1 MSRLSDPVFQDSGL
15 QKVLA
20 LLGKAGHQ
28 ALLVGGSVRNGL
40 LGAPV
45 SDFDVSTDARPDRV
59 MALAEAAGI
68 KAVPT
73 GIDHGT
79 VTLVEDHTPVEV
91 TTFRRDV
98 STDGRRAVVAFSTD
112 VAEDAAR
119 RDFTMNALYAQAD
132 GTIVDPLGGL
142 PDLWARRVRFI
153 GRAEDR
159 IHEDYLRI
167 LRFFRF
173 HAWYGDPEAGF
184 DADEVAA
191 CADGIDGLARLSRER
206 IGHEMMKL
214 LTARDPA
221 VSVAILAR
229 IGGLAAI
236 LPGAM
241 PDALGPLVHLEQQ
254 LGLAPDPVRRLAAL
268 GGAEAGEALRLSR
281 AGARRATLLTGL
293 ARDAMGPAEAGY
305 RHGAADGWDAMV
317 IRAALLGQPVDED
330 THTLVLQGAAAEFP
344 VRAADLMDRFKGS
357 DLGRALTSAETAW
370 IASGF
375 TADKAT
381 LLAGLE

>member
-1 MSRLSDPVFQDSGL
+1 MSRLTDPVFRDPGLQRVLSLLEDSG
-15 QKVLA
+15 QV
-20 LLGKAGHQ
+20 

-45 SDFDVSTDARPDRV
+45 TDFDVATDALPQRV
-59 MALAEAAGI
+59 IDLAGTAGI

-79 VTLVEDHTPVEV
+79 VTLVADHTPVEV

-98 STDGRRAVVAFSTD
+98 ATDGRRAVVAFSTD

-119 RDFTMNALYAQAD
+119 RDFTMNALYARAD

-184 DADEVAA
+184 DPDEVAA
-191 CADGIDGLARLSRER
+191 CADGIDGLAQLSRER
-206 IGHEMMKL
+206 VGHEMKKL
-214 LTARDPA
+214 LSARDPA
-221 VSVAILAR
+221 IAVAILDR
-229 IGGLAAI
+229 IGGLAVL
-236 LPGAM
+236 LPGAQSG
-241 PDALGPLVHLEQQ
+241 PLAPLVHLEGT
-254 LGLAPDPVRRLAAL
+254 LDMAPEPLRRLAAL
-268 GGAEAGEALRLSR
+268 GAQDAGGDLRLSK
-281 AGARRATLLTGL
+281 ADARRATLLSDL
-293 ARDAMGPAEAGY
+293 ARNGMGPAEMGY
-305 RHGAADGWDAMV
+305 RHGAQDGWDAMV
-317 IRAALLGQPVDED
+317 IRAALTGQPVDRD
-330 THTLVLQGAAAEFP
+330 IHGHVLRGAAAEFP
-344 VRAADLMDRFKGS
+344 IQAADLMDRFKGG
-357 DLGRALTSAETAW
+357 DLGAALSRAEAAW

-375 TADKAT
+375 ALDRAD
-381 LLAGLE
+381 LLAGLG

>member
-1 MSRLSDPVFQDSGL
+1 MSRLTDPVFRDPGL
-15 QKVLA
+15 QRVLA
-20 LLGKAGHQ
+20 VLVDAGHQ

-40 LGAPV
+40 LNAPV
-45 SDFDVSTDARPDRV
+45 TDFDVATDARPDRV
-59 MALAEAAGI
+59 MDLADAAGI

-79 VTLVEDHTPVEV
+79 VTLVADHTPVEV

-98 STDGRRAVVAFSTD
+98 ATDGRRAVVAFSED

-119 RDFTMNALYAQAD
+119 RDFTINALYARAD
-132 GTIVDPLGGL
+132 GHVVDPLGGL

-191 CADGIDGLARLSRER
+191 CADGIDGLGRLSRER

-214 LTARDPA
+214 LAARDPS
-221 VSVAILAR
+221 VSVSILAR
-229 IGGLAAI
+229 IGGLAVV

-241 PDALGPLVHLEQQ
+241 PDALGPLVHLEQD
-254 LGLAPDPVRRLAAL
+254 LDLPPDPVRRLGAL
-268 GGAEAGEALRLSR
+268 GAEDAGRDLRLSKPD
-281 AGARRATLLTGL
+281 ARRATLLAGL
-293 ARDAMGPAEAGY
+293 ARGDMSPPEAGY
-305 RHGAADGWDAMV
+305 RHGGQDGWDAMV
-317 IRAALLGQPVDED
+317 IRAALMGQLVDEGI
-330 THTLVLQGAAAEFP
+330 HGAVLQGAAAEFP
-344 VRAADLMDRFKGS
+344 LRAADLMGRFKGR
-357 DLGRALTSAETAW
+357 DLGTALARAEAAW

-375 TADKAT
+375 ALDRDG
-381 LLAGLE
+381 LLAALE